1 MQTIETTHKPN
12 LKETEMQTN
21 ISPKFATK
29 TAKIIA
35 EIRNRTCIKI
45 MDAQSLEEIFIDA
58 LNEYCTAVDEYYEEE
73 YYIAIEDVRASA
85 YDNGFADGYDVCYAE
100 NNS

>member
-1 MQTIETTHKPN
+1 
-12 LKETEMQTN
+12 MQTN

-35 EIRNRTCIKI
+35 EIRNRTCINN
-45 MDAQSLEEIFIDA
+45 MDAQILEDILQAA
-58 LNEYCTAVDEYYEEE
+58 LNEYYMEVDEYYEEE

-100 NNS
+100 TNS

>member
-1 MQTIETTHKPN
+1 
-12 LKETEMQTN
+12 MQTN
-21 ISPKFATK
+21 IPPKFVGK

-35 EIRNRTCIKI
+35 EIRNRTCINN
-45 MDAQSLEEIFIDA
+45 MDAQILEDILQAA
-58 LNEYCTAVDEYYEEE
+58 LNEYYMEVDEYYEEE

-100 NNS
+100 TNS